1 MMDRQLRKD
10 RFAEVYRPYHSYP
23 TEQYTDDAQLTIAIA
38 KSIVQVGK
46 VDGAVIAREFMNLWE
61 SGDIVGSSKD
71 TTQICRRKGF
81 HVKDF

>member
-23 TEQYTDDAQLTIAIA
+23 TEQYTDDTQLTIAIA

-46 VDGAVIAREFMNLWE
+46 VAGAVIAREFMNLWE
-61 SGDIVGSSKD
+61 SGDIVGSSKH
-71 TTQICRRKGF
+71 TTQIRRRKGF